1 MMQRHSLISRFAWV
15 TALAGFC
22 LWPNAKLSGQVRN
35 NAAPREPVSRYA
47 PADPAKPS
55 DNQAQTQ
62 LTQRRPLEEDKTPMP
77 FARASNAAPTP
88 ASDKVQVTGLRF
100 LSSKNFTRVMLD
112 LSQDAKYEVRRLKE
126 DASRGVPPRIYIDI
140 SGARLAMISRE
151 PVPVDDGLL
160 RQVRV
165 GQYSGDIVRV
175 VLDMTSLRDHNAFI
189 LPEPYRLVIDLQG
202 QTAETAAVR
211 EPARV
216 ERSPRASAPIKDMK
230 ASLSPGNSN
239 GIRKIV
245 IDPGHGGKDPGAIGV
260 GGVME
265 KDLVL
270 SVAKKLAV
278 KLTNEMGV
286 QVVLTRRDDRFIAL
300 EDRTYLAN
308 AEDADLFISL
318 HMNAS
323 PNADAHG
330 VETYYLDNTTDEAAM
345 RLAAREN
352 ASARKNISDLQF
364 ILSDMTQNMKLE
376 DSISLAHRVQQAV
389 VGGMSKVIGEVRD
402 LGVKKALFYVLV
414 GARMP
419 SVLIEMFFVTHR
431 VEGQVM
437 SREAGQDAMVNS
449 LFEGIQKYGQSIM
462 MARTL

>member
-1 MMQRHSLISRFAWV
+1 M
-15 TALAGFC
+15 
-22 LWPNAKLSGQVRN
+22 
-35 NAAPREPVSRYA
+35 
-47 PADPAKPS
+47 
-55 DNQAQTQ
+55 
-62 LTQRRPLEEDKTPMP
+62 PMP
-77 FARASNAAPTP
+77 FAPASNAAPMP

-270 SVAKKLAV
+270 SVAKK
-278 KLTNEMGV
+278 
-286 QVVLTRRDDRFIAL
+286 TRRQ
-300 EDRTYLAN
+300 TY
-308 AEDADLFISL
+308 
-318 HMNAS
+318 
-323 PNADAHG
+323 
-330 VETYYLDNTTDEAAM
+330 
-345 RLAAREN
+345 
-352 ASARKNISDLQF
+352 
-364 ILSDMTQNMKLE
+364 
-376 DSISLAHRVQQAV
+376 
-389 VGGMSKVIGEVRD
+389 
-402 LGVKKALFYVLV
+402 
-414 GARMP
+414 
-419 SVLIEMFFVTHR
+419 
-431 VEGQVM
+431 
-437 SREAGQDAMVNS
+437 
-449 LFEGIQKYGQSIM
+449 
-462 MARTL
+462 